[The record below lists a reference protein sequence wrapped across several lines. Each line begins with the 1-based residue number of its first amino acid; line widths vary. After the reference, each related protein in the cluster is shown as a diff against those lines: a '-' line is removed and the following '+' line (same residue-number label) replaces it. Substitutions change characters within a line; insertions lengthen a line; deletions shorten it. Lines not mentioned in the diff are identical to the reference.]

1 MQEILLTST
10 KEEYRMKK
18 KLYLLMVVMLAILS
32 VPNLCNAE
40 FNARQ
45 GRDISTPSGS
55 AKAKKRSD
63 SVDERIKKM
72 VYKRPR
78 RVDWKKQLG
87 LNKEQEQIL
96 KNLYAENQK
105 RIDAL
110 LMQMEQAMADIQ
122 KIYDEEEENIR
133 LTLDKDQ
140 NIKYEKFKYREHL
153 TPQERKQTEK
163 PSRKKMRKL

>member
-1 MQEILLTST
+1 
-10 KEEYRMKK
+10 MKK
-18 KLYLLMVVMLAILS
+18 KLYLLIVVMLAILS

-45 GRDISTPSGS
+45 GRDIATPSGS
-55 AKAKKRSD
+55 VKAKNRSD

-78 RVDWKKQLG
+78 RVDWEKKLR
-87 LNKEQEQIL
+87 LNKDQEQLL
-96 KNLYAENQK
+96 KNLYIEHQE

-122 KIYDEEEENIR
+122 KIYDEEENSLR

-140 NIKYEKFKYREHL
+140 IIKYEKFKYREHL